1 MTRYHWLEKWNDV
14 LNAQIAVCIDRAD
27 VNVRTA
33 VRRWRRF
40 PVWGE
45 GRFGDH
51 TLLVKAPPQI
61 PTHMSVTMRRERPS
75 QVSTLESQDAYQI
88 CADLCVCGRWR
99 TVRVPW

>member
-1 MTRYHWLEKWNDV
+1 MNNVKKLHNWKRKASLKGGN
-14 LNAQIAVCIDRAD
+14 AVCIDRAD
-27 VNVRTA
+27 VSDKAT

-61 PTHMSVTMRRERPS
+61 PTHMSVTMRRERGPPR
-75 QVSTLESQDAYQI
+75 LA
-88 CADLCVCGRWR
+88 
-99 TVRVPW
+99 PWNH

>member
-1 MTRYHWLEKWNDV
+1 M
-14 LNAQIAVCIDRAD
+14 
-27 VNVRTA
+27 NVRTA

-61 PTHMSVTMRRERPS
+61 PTHMSVTMRRERGPPR
-75 QVSTLESQDAYQI
+75 LAPWNHRMRIRY
-88 CADLCVCGRWR
+88 
-99 TVRVPW
+99 VPTFVYVDVGGQLGSHGERKPQREE